1 LSQTEGVRQA
11 AQRFS
16 TPVKLLLIDGHYY
29 VYRSFFA
36 IRELSNSRGEPT
48 NAIYGFV
55 KTVRRMV
62 KDLAPDLG
70 AVVWDMGMPQR
81 RVALQPAY
89 KQQRVEMPD
98 LMRPQLTFI
107 QNLVPMLG
115 FASLWLPDTEA
126 DDLMAS
132 YAVAARARG
141 DDVVLATND
150 KDLFQLVNGN
160 VKVYS
165 TNKADLAAPSDAF
178 ALLGIDAVRKKW
190 GVEPGQIGD
199 VLSLIGDSVDN
210 IPGVDGLGP
219 KGAANLLAMHG
230 SLDALLADLEAV
242 KNERVREKL
251 KAARAQIEQNREM
264 VRLDLDLPLP
274 EPLDA
279 LSIRPRWPE
288 LIAELEKCE
297 FKSLLAEVRAE
308 AAGAGAATAPPAP
321 AVSPAP
327 PAAPASPKPST
338 AHSQGELF

>member
-1 LSQTEGVRQA
+1 M
-11 AQRFS
+11 
-16 TPVKLLLIDGHYY
+16 KLLLIDGHYY

-55 KTVRRMV
+55 KTVRRMI
-62 KDLAPDLG
+62 KDLKPDLG
-70 AVVWDMGMPQR
+70 AIMWDMGMPQR

-89 KQQRVEMPD
+89 KQQRAEMPD

-107 QNLVPMLG
+107 QNIVPMLG

-126 DDLMAS
+126 DDLMGT

-165 TNKADLAAPSDAF
+165 TNKADLVAPSDTF

-190 GVEPGQIGD
+190 GVEPQQIGD
-199 VLSLIGDSVDN
+199 VLALIGDTVDN
-210 IPGVDGLGP
+210 IPGVEGVGP
-219 KGAANLLAMHG
+219 KGAATLLNTHG
-230 SLDALLADLEAV
+230 SLDALLANLDAV
-242 KNERVREKL
+242 KNERTREKL
-251 KAARAQIEQNREM
+251 KASRAQIEQNREM

-279 LSIRPRWPE
+279 LAIRPRWNE
-288 LIAELEKCE
+288 LVAELEKCE

-308 AAGAGAATAPPAP
+308 AAACGVAPAPVVPAPVVPPATPATPPAP
-321 AVSPAP
+321 A
-327 PAAPASPKPST
+327 PS
-338 AHSQGELF
+338 HQQGELF